1 MKTVLVLGATGL
13 MGRRLV
19 ALAGR
24 LIPDVRVLR
33 GARRLVPEADPDGRA
48 VDIHDAD
55 SVRRALAGVQ
65 VVINAVGPFEYD
77 PAPLLR
83 GCAEAG
89 CHYVDLAETPAL
101 IAAVERL
108 AGPNAAAV
116 SGCSTVPG
124 LVEVLAQR
132 WSGRDDVRRVRVLL
146 GMGTANPVSPTL
158 LYSLLMPLGSR
169 APDGGRYYDR
179 LVRKRLRGL
188 PARLYGRFPSPFDV
202 DGIRIGGRVL
212 PATFHAGMDRVP
224 AVHALWLAARVV
236 PYLPRGFLSRLCHL
250 AQPVMPLV
258 QALGTFVGVL
268 SVEALDADGR
278 LVAEIEVRA
287 PREGLNVPALP
298 AVWAARRLLAEE
310 APSGP
315 LRLEQLITPQEAA
328 EWLRAEGYQVTGVDG
343 LDGPPASFTAATR
356 GAR

>member
-1 MKTVLVLGATGL
+1 VKTLLVLGATGL
-13 MGRRLV
+13 MGRRIV

-24 LIPDVRVLR
+24 LLPGVRVLR
-33 GARRLVPEADPDGRA
+33 GARRVDPQADPDGRA
-48 VDIHDAD
+48 VDIHDID
-55 SVRRALAGVQ
+55 SVRRAVAGVQ

-77 PAPLLR
+77 PAPLLK

-89 CHYVDLAETPAL
+89 CHYVDLAETPTF

-108 AGPNAAAV
+108 AGPLAAAV

-124 LVEVLAQR
+124 LVEVLAQQ

-158 LYSLLMPLGSR
+158 FYSLLSPLGSR

-188 PARLYGRFPSPFDV
+188 PARLYGRFPSPFDT
-202 DGIRIGGRVL
+202 DGIRIGNRVL
-212 PATFHAGMDRVP
+212 PATFHAGMDRAP

-236 PYLPRGFLSRLCHL
+236 PHLPRGALYRLCRL
-250 AQPVMPLV
+250 AQPVLPLV
-258 QALGTFVGVL
+258 RALGTLVGVL

-278 LVAEIEVRA
+278 LVAEMEVRA

-298 AVWAARRLLAEE
+298 AVWAAGRLVAGE
-310 APSGP
+310 PPPGP
-315 LRLEQLITPQEAA
+315 LRLQQLITPQEAA
-328 EWLRAEGYQVTGVDG
+328 GWLRAEGYQVTGVDG
-343 LDGPPASFTAATR
+343 
-356 GAR
+356 GAVRS